1 MMFTGTFLSGC
12 YDDSYIKE
20 QLDDYGNRLSKLEA
34 VCQEQNKNISS
45 LKAIV
50 DALGQNDFVTGIAP
64 IEKNG
69 VVVGY
74 TISFHKSGNID
85 IFHGK
90 DGTSGV
96 DGKDGYTPIVGLNK
110 DVDGNYYWTID
121 GEWLLCDG
129 QKIQANGI
137 DGKPGTD
144 GKDGITPQ
152 LKIQNG
158 MWYISFD
165 NGVTWEPDPLGP
177 ATGTPGQ
184 NGDSIFSK
192 ISYDDKFIYLTLSD
206 GVTTLTLPRS
216 ANGQGVGPVTISLD
230 KVTSNSAIFN
240 GNINATDTNLDYI
253 QIIIRYSTLELF
265 SAVDESLPCT
275 IINKPDLTPDKNFTA
290 AITDLK
296 AGTTY
301 KYCIIVQNRNDKEYL

>member
-158 MWYISFD
+158 MS
-165 NGVTWEPDPLGP
+165 V
-177 ATGTPGQ
+177 
-184 NGDSIFSK
+184 
-192 ISYDDKFIYLTLSD
+192 SYTH
-206 GVTTLTLPRS
+206 LTLP
-216 ANGQGVGPVTISLD
+216 T
-230 KVTSNSAIFN
+230 K
-240 GNINATDTNLDYI
+240 
-253 QIIIRYSTLELF
+253 LE
-265 SAVDESLPCT
+265 V
-275 IINKPDLTPDKNFTA
+275 
-290 AITDLK
+290 
-296 AGTTY
+296 
-301 KYCIIVQNRNDKEYL
+301 